1 MIENQAFLF
10 LVFSITGVI
19 LGILFDFFRA
29 IRKTFKTS
37 DFLTCIEDVIYW
49 LIAGIIILYNIYF
62 FNNGEIRI
70 FMIIGIIMGALIYT
84 LTLSSIFIKIN
95 SFILQKAKFIINFI
109 SKIFKISIKITIKIV
124 KKLINFKNKK
134 GNLKSNDE

>member
-37 DFLTCIEDVIYW
+37 DFWTCIKDVIYS

-109 SKIFKISIKITIKIV
+109 SKIFKMPIKITIKIV
-124 KKLINFKNKK
+124 KKLINCKNKK

>member
-49 LIAGIIILYNIYF
+49 FIAGIIILYNIYF

-95 SFILQKAKFIINFI
+95 SFILQKVKFIINFI
-109 SKIFKISIKITIKIV
+109 SKIFKIPIKTTIKIV
-124 KKLINFKNKK
+124 KKSINFKNKK